1 MLRMVKKKEKK
12 ALIGLVSELV
22 TMVDL
27 ELWTA
32 ETQSYACSPTSVFK
46 YVVYRQPA
54 SKWLGL
60 LIKWPS
66 PGSYL
71 KG

>member
-1 MLRMVKKKEKK
+1 MLRMVKKK
-12 ALIGLVSELV
+12 ALPGLVSELV

-32 ETQSYACSPTSVFK
+32 DTQSCACSPILVFK